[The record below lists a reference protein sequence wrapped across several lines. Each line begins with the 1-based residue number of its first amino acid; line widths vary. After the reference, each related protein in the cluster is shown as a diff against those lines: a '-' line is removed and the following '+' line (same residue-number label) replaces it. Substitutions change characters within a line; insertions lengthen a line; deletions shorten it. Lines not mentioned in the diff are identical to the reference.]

1 MQLIKHSYQS
11 LSLVSYVRSK
21 IAIKDFH
28 VLATNRLLSSSVAG
42 KLRAMTNL
50 LTRLQE
56 GTQSTSWAILFMV
69 SGTMIVPVM
78 DAIAKYLGD
87 SLSPVLIAW
96 GRFFFQFILIGL
108 AIMVLYGV
116 NALWPRRPVTHMVRG
131 LLLAIAT
138 TFFFFSLLY
147 LPLANAIA
155 IFFVQPMIL
164 TLLAA
169 IFLGETIGW
178 HRRLAV
184 LAGFL
189 GALLIIQP
197 GSDSFTP
204 AAFLP
209 LCAALFYAGYIVVTR
224 SVANV
229 DHPMTMQFASGVG
242 ACIALTLVLIPG
254 VWTLSPMFSARIPTN
269 TEWALLAAIGLIASV
284 GHLLVVIAVNRA
296 PTSLLAPF
304 GYSEII
310 AATLLGLW
318 VFGEWPDMLSWLGIV
333 VIILSGVYVFF
344 REQKHSL

>member
-1 MQLIKHSYQS
+1 M
-11 LSLVSYVRSK
+11 
-21 IAIKDFH
+21 
-28 VLATNRLLSSSVAG
+28 VL
-42 KLRAMTNL
+42 
-50 LTRLQE
+50 
-56 GTQSTSWAILFMV
+56 
-69 SGTMIVPVM
+69 GTMIVPVM

-87 SLSPVLIAW
+87 AMSPIQIAW
-96 GRFFFQFILIGL
+96 GRFVFQFTLMGL
-108 AIMVLYGV
+108 AIVVLYGV
-116 NALWPRRPVTHMVRG
+116 RALWPKRPFTHMIRG

-164 TLLAA
+164 TLLAT

-178 HRRLAV
+178 HRKLAV
-184 LAGFL
+184 LAGFA

-197 GSDSFTP
+197 GSDSFTV

-209 LCAALFYAGYIVVTR
+209 LGSALFYASYIAVTR
-224 SVANV
+224 SVANI

-242 ACIALTLVLIPG
+242 ATIALTLALLPG
-254 VWTLSPMFSARIPTN
+254 LWLEHPLFSARAPSSTQ
-269 TEWALLAAIGLIASV
+269 WGLLAAIGLIAAV

-304 GYSEII
+304 GYVEII

-318 VFGEWPDMLSWLGIV
+318 VFGEWPDLLSWLGIA
-333 VIILSGVYVFF
+333 VIVASGFYVFI
-344 REQKHSL
+344 REQRLLVTNAS

>member
-1 MQLIKHSYQS
+1 
-11 LSLVSYVRSK
+11 
-21 IAIKDFH
+21 
-28 VLATNRLLSSSVAG
+28 
-42 KLRAMTNL
+42 
-50 LTRLQE
+50 
-56 GTQSTSWAILFMV
+56 MV

-78 DAIAKYLGD
+78 DAIAKYLGNGM
-87 SLSPVLIAW
+87 SPIQIAW
-96 GRFFFQFILIGL
+96 GRFFFQFTLIGL
-108 AIMVLYGV
+108 AIVALYGV
-116 NALWPRRPVTHMVRG
+116 KALWPKRPLTHMIRG
-131 LLLAIAT
+131 LLLATAT

-169 IFLGETIGW
+169 TFLGETIGW
-178 HRRLAV
+178 HRKLAV

-197 GSDSFTP
+197 GSDSFTL

-209 LCAALFYAGYIVVTR
+209 LGAALFYAGYITVTR
-224 SVANV
+224 SVANI

-242 ACIALTLVLIPG
+242 ATLALSLALVPG
-254 VWTLSPMFSARIPTN
+254 LWINNSLFGARIPT
-269 TEWALLAAIGLIASV
+269 TSQWGLLAAIGLIAAI

-304 GYSEII
+304 GYVEII

-318 VFGEWPDMLSWLGIV
+318 IFGEWPDALSWLGIL
-333 VIILSGVYVFF
+333 VIVLSGVYVFF
-344 REQKHSL
+344 REQRLAVVESSYKLD

>member
-1 MQLIKHSYQS
+1 MTRL
-11 LSLVSYVRSK
+11 L
-21 IAIKDFH
+21 
-28 VLATNRLLSSSVAG
+28 NRLQANTQSSSWG
-42 KLRAMTNL
+42 
-50 LTRLQE
+50 
-56 GTQSTSWAILFMV
+56 ILFMV
-69 SGTMIVPVM
+69 SGTLIVPVM
-78 DAIAKYLGD
+78 DAIAKYLGS
-87 SLSPVLIAW
+87 SLSPVQIAW
-96 GRFFFQFILIGL
+96 GRFFFQFSLMGL
-108 AIMVLYGV
+108 AIILIYGMQT
-116 NALWPRRPVTHMVRG
+116 LWPKRPFTHVLRG

-169 IFLGETIGW
+169 LFLGETIGW
-178 HRRLAV
+178 HRKLAV

-197 GSDSFTP
+197 GSDSFTL

-209 LCAALFYAGYIVVTR
+209 LFAAFFYAGYIAVTR
-224 SVANV
+224 SVANI

-242 ACIALTLVLIPG
+242 ATIALSFALIPSL
-254 VWTLSPMFSARIPTN
+254 WLSHPLFTARIPTLSQ
-269 TEWALLAAIGLIASV
+269 WALLAAIGVIAAV

-304 GYSEII
+304 GYVEII

-318 VFGEWPDMLSWLGIV
+318 VFGDWPDTLSWLGIV
-333 VIILSGVYVFF
+333 VIILSGFYVFI
-344 REQKHSL
+344 REQRHAAAQ